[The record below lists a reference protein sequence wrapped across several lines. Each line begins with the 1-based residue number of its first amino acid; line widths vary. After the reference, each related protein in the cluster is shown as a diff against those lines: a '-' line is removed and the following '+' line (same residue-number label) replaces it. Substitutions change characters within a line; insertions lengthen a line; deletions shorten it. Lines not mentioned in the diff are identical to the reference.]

1 MWEECQAGG
10 QQVQAP
16 DAAVLLA
23 RLRKACQCVR
33 RGERT
38 RESHQGF
45 FTTLQT
51 TLCFKVTLC
60 CLDVIKGKIG
70 IL

>member
-45 FTTLQT
+45 LYNITNYVVLQGYFV
-51 TLCFKVTLC
+51 LF
-60 CLDVIKGKIG
+60 GRN
-70 IL
+70 